1 MYKRWLSRWQSM
13 KNKMILTIKRNNID
27 ILDVKKATS
36 MENAI

>member
-13 KNKMILTIKRNNID
+13 KNKMILTIKSNNID

-36 MENAI
+36 TENAI